1 MKNLICVLAMLA
13 LWAPIV
19 KAEEPTD
26 YKTKHDQML
35 SSVVLIDQGGGS
47 GSGTVIYSAEFQAE
61 VHTYILTNFHVIAGA
76 VDVSEEWDSKLG
88 KNVDVERRQPVDAY
102 WFEYIRYSI
111 NTGKRGQR
119 AEIVAYNAK
128 MDLALIRLV
137 DTENIISPVSPII
150 PQDDTVHLM
159 ESVWAIGSGMGFP
172 PFATRGEIAAV
183 DGRQSGMTYI
193 MSTAPIVWGNS
204 GGALFRWSND
214 RVRYELIGVPSR
226 ITMAGFRFP
235 IFQMAW
241 SIPAETIY
249 EFLENNNLCFIYDDP
264 CPVEEEDSVSEK

>member
-1 MKNLICVLAMLA
+1 MKNFLWVLAMLA

-19 KAEEPTD
+19 KADEPTD

-35 SSVVLIDQGGGS
+35 SSVVLIDQGQGS
-47 GSGTVIYSAEFQAE
+47 GSGTVIYSAEYEGE
-61 VHTYILTNFHVIAGA
+61 VHTYILTNFHVVSSA
-76 VDVSEEWDSKLG
+76 VTVSEEWDSKLG

-102 WFEYIRYSI
+102 WFEYIQYSI

-137 DTENIISPVSPII
+137 DTENIVTPVSPII
-150 PQDDTVHLM
+150 PQSDTVHLM

-183 DGRQSGMTYI
+183 DGRQSGMTYM

-204 GGALFRWSND
+204 GGALFRWSDD
-214 RVRYELIGVPSR
+214 RTRYELIGVPSR
-226 ITMAGFRFP
+226 ITIAGFRFP
-235 IFQMAW
+235 IFNMAW
-241 SIPAETIY
+241 SIPAETIF
-249 EFLENNNLCFIYDDP
+249 EFLENNNLCFIYTEP
-264 CPVEEEDSVSEK
+264 CPVEEDEAGSN